1 MEKSDIFVSSSIKS
15 FMANIL
21 LLLILFFNV
30 NSLEETKNLYL
41 HKDNDLLLFL
51 TKAGY
56 LNSYQKS
63 FSMKQAILVRLSP
76 YEYIHSHKK
85 P

>member
-1 MEKSDIFVSSSIKS
+1 MEKSNISTNSSIKS

-21 LLLILFFNV
+21 LLLILVFNV

-56 LNSYQKS
+56 LNSYQK
-63 FSMKQAILVRLSP
+63 K
-76 YEYIHSHKK
+76 
-85 P
+85 